1 VPNRPTTIIE
11 ELVAAARGVA
21 AIVVGDRDA
30 RRHFDFSQ
38 RGLVGSFIAFLV
50 AATVDAYLPLL
61 TGGGAA
67 PGEDLSPTR
76 VLVMSGLLFGVQVGA
91 SWVILS
97 RMGRADGFVPYLV
110 ADNWASFYAAAA
122 SSLLKLIGVGDA
134 IGAVFFWLLVLV
146 VEINT
151 ARLILTL
158 TVRQIIAFLVLQ
170 GVAVTVAFF
179 VLLSLFVPVPPDVA
193 STFNSPPA

>member
-1 VPNRPTTIIE
+1 M
-11 ELVAAARGVA
+11 VAAARGVA

-30 RRHFDFSQ
+30 RRHFDFSS
-38 RGLVGSFIAFLV
+38 RGLIGSFIAFLV
-50 AATVDAYLPLL
+50 AAAVDAYLPLIIG
-61 TGGGAA
+61 TGAAAA

-76 VLVMSGLLFGVQVGA
+76 VLVMSGLLLGVQAGA
-91 SWVILS
+91 SWLILS

-110 ADNWASFYAAAA
+110 ADNWASFYGTAA
-122 SSLLKLIGVGDA
+122 SSLLKLIGVGD
-134 IGAVFFWLLVLV
+134 GVGLVFFWLLVLV

-170 GVAVTVAFF
+170 GVAVTIAFF
-179 VLLSLFVPVPPDVA
+179 VLLSLFVPVPADVA
-193 STFNSPPA
+193 STFSSPPA